1 MVGYNLPSVW
11 HKSKLQILNSPL
23 RIEGEF
29 MIINPFWNRTQSF
42 SSGPVFLRFR
52 PQEENFAGKIM
63 WK

>member
-1 MVGYNLPSVW
+1 
-11 HKSKLQILNSPL
+11 
-23 RIEGEF
+23 
-29 MIINPFWNRTQSF
+29 MIINPFWKRTQSF